1 MKYLK
6 GFITFVN
13 EQDMGMGMGDP
24 NAAGAAVP
32 KPNKYKFIF
41 IEDGEVGD
49 EKYPDGTSSKKY
61 ASYEISK
68 DDLDKWLSSNII
80 STKELELSDAVI
92 DVKKKAISKY
102 ISGEKS
108 ILPPDSKGLIDKFRK
123 QVIGDQIGEKLND
136 IDVTFYDSK
145 TYGCEEVEITFVII
159 PKK

>member
-6 GFITFVN
+6 GFITFLN
-13 EQDMGMGMGDP
+13 EQDMGMDMGDP
-24 NAAGAAVP
+24 NATGAAAP
-32 KPNKYKFIF
+32 KPDKYKFIF
-41 IEDGEVGD
+41 IEDGEVGNH
-49 EKYPDGTSSKKY
+49 KYPDGTTSKKY
-61 ASYEISK
+61 TSYQISK
-68 DDLDKWLSSNII
+68 DNLDKWLSSNII

-92 DVKKKAISKY
+92 DVKKKSISKY